1 MPAGWD
7 LTGAT
12 CSNGDT
18 PDSVYVGAGETVGC
32 IFTNTKQGTITIVKD
47 AVPADG
53 RDFDFTLANDSFAEV
68 FTLDDAD
75 PDDGDTYTDSK
86 SFTLPSGDYNVTE
99 VLPDGW
105 ALDGIQCQHGPD
117 SFVGINYG
125 ENRAYITLAAGD
137 DVVCAF
143 ANEKLGSITVV
154 KDADPADDTPFDFT
168 ITGGIDDTFTLS
180 DPSAISTTF
189 ERARPAA
196 TTGLPNCCL
205 PAGTSMAS
213 SVNTDPIASWA
224 STTVQTGP
232 TSPWQQATMSSA
244 PSPTPTRARS
254 PS

>member
-1 MPAGWD
+1 MTTTNGVGRTSITVTRPSAPTASSRPCRQGWD

-12 CSNGDT
+12 CDNGDSPNSIT
-18 PDSVYVGAGETVGC
+18 VGAGETVTC
-32 IFTNTKQGTITIVKD
+32 VFTDTKQGTITIVKD

-68 FTLDDAD
+68 FTLNDAD
-75 PDDGDTYTDSK
+75 PDDGDSYTDSK
-86 SFTLPSGDYNVTE
+86 SFTLPSGEYNVTE

-125 ENRAYITLAAGD
+125 ENRAYITFAAGD

-180 DPSAISTTF
+180 DPSATSTTF
-189 ERARPAA
+189 ERAGQRRLPGYRTAA
-196 TTGLPNCCL
+196 CRLAPRWH
-205 PAGTSMAS
+205 P
-213 SVNTDPIASWA
+213 V
-224 STTVQTGP
+224 STR
-232 TSPWQQATMSSA
+232 
-244 PSPTPTRARS
+244 TR
-254 PS
+254 